1 MKKSEYWHAKFL
13 RTPVGYE
20 NLAYYRFQQYE
31 RYLKLE
37 GVELNG

>member
-13 RTPVGYE
+13 KTPVGYG

-31 RYLKLE
+31 HYLKE
-37 GVELNG
+37 EAKING

>member
-1 MKKSEYWHAKFL
+1 MSSKYWHDKFL

-31 RYLKLE
+31 RCLKNE
-37 GVELNG
+37 SVR

>member
-1 MKKSEYWHAKFL
+1 MKKSTYWHVKFL

-31 RYLKLE
+31 KYLKEEHVWLT
-37 GVELNG
+37 N